1 MLSQTVPTTSSGGVY
16 DAIVGPVADRIYQA
30 LLPKVKELAAEA
42 SVAAQPT
49 VSKIVREDVMP
60 WAFAGMLGIGAVAAL
75 IGAAM
80 ARVGR

>member
-1 MLSQTVPTTSSGGVY
+1 MLAQTTPTVPSGGIY
-16 DAIVGPVADRIYQA
+16 DAIVGPVADRIYAA
-30 LLPKVKELAAEA
+30 LLPKVKELAAQA

-60 WAFAGMLGIGAVAAL
+60 WAFAGILGVGITAAL